1 MEQRDAQL
9 IDRYER
15 HNAGEDNAVVD
26 DGLNVEVRKVTMM
39 LHVSLAVIG
48 ALVGVIVLAW
58 MRWAYLITLLAK
70 MYIVSGNVH

>member
-1 MEQRDAQL
+1 M
-9 IDRYER
+9 
-15 HNAGEDNAVVD
+15 D